1 MRILLLVA
9 LAFAIVMAE
18 PEADANADP
27 YYGYYYNGYGLGYP
41 YRYRVGYYGY
51 PYRYLGKR
59 EAEAYQ
65 DPIVKSKTTVL
76 GNLGTIGYYGGPL
89 VELTSEL
96 LARTQPPS
104 IPTRSTVI
112 TAEAKPVAVTSTL
125 GQVNYDPAFIHPN
138 GALPILAKPII
149 GAKGDA
155 LTTRL
160 LDAPYGIPYRYGPTV
175 PGEGPKEDAFG
186 RRYWW

>member
-1 MRILLLVA
+1 
-9 LAFAIVMAE
+9 MAE

-76 GNLGTIGYYGGPL
+76 GNLGK
-89 VELTSEL
+89 
-96 LARTQPPS
+96 
-104 IPTRSTVI
+104 RSF
-112 TAEAKPVAVTSTL
+112 SS
-125 GQVNYDPAFIHPN
+125 F
-138 GALPILAKPII
+138 
-149 GAKGDA
+149 
-155 LTTRL
+155 
-160 LDAPYGIPYRYGPTV
+160 
-175 PGEGPKEDAFG
+175 
-186 RRYWW
+186 

>member
-1 MRILLLVA
+1 MDDPFLYILFQLLVA

-59 EAEAYQ
+59 EAEA
-65 DPIVKSKTTVL
+65 
-76 GNLGTIGYYGGPL
+76 
-89 VELTSEL
+89 
-96 LARTQPPS
+96 
-104 IPTRSTVI
+104 
-112 TAEAKPVAVTSTL
+112 STL

-155 LTTRL
+155 LTTRI
-160 LDAPYGIPYRYGPTV
+160 LDAPYGIPYR
-175 PGEGPKEDAFG
+175 
-186 RRYWW
+186 